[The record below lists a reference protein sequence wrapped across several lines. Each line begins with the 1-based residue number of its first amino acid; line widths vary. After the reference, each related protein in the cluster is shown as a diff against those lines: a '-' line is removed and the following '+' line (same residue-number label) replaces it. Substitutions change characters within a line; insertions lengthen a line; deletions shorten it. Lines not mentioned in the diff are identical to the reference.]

1 MKILYDHQAFSNEKF
16 GGISKY
22 YCELMKNIPSE
33 HKFNLSLILSDN
45 QYLKEEYDFFRKMI
59 IPWSDREFSG
69 KSFLKRKIDFINRQ
83 YSRHS
88 ISSNKYDL
96 FHPTFYDDYFLDRL
110 KRPFIITIHDLIIF
124 KLSRIHI

>member
-16 GGISKY
+16 GGVSKY

-83 YSRHS
+83 Y
-88 ISSNKYDL
+88 
-96 FHPTFYDDYFLDRL
+96 
-110 KRPFIITIHDLIIF
+110 
-124 KLSRIHI
+124 LSLIHISEPTRRTPISYAVFCLKNK